1 MKKGYGVFGKS
12 YEMMNKNDLHDINSI
27 DHRFMQ
33 EMILLDESSY
43 DYLYNKEVNYYDMT
57 HHELFEFSKKFN
69 GNSDKETINNV
80 LMFTRTIVKNF
91 NVEFEEMLFGGSE
104 KQIIERGTD
113 WCADISRVAAVILD
127 CLSIPCRIL
136 HLANINKAYN
146 GHVLVE
152 AFYENKWGVI
162 DPLYGYLFYKDKPI
176 DAYQLLKDK
185 LYLNGYNDYYKE
197 LFNAIA
203 INEYN
208 PMDKTNNYNISKPNE
223 YYLKLI
229 NSSHNDDWIMYENVI
244 ELLYLKYNY
253 SFDSFNIIYK
263 GMSSDIKI
271 KLTDNNSNEYLLRIS
286 DIKHLTRKENEYN
299 ILKLVY
305 DNHFIVQEPILFEVI
320 DTKIIQLTKWLQ
332 GKDLKSLLPS
342 LNQLQKKEF
351 AIKTADLLTKLHLIK
366 TNNKLLAWKERFK
379 EKIEVRYNELTQLF
393 GYSKE
398 YEDMYN
404 YLINN
409 LEILNGCI
417 QCFNHG
423 DFNLENIIVLNNNE
437 LGLIDFNYYNKCYGD
452 PIFEATTIILDES
465 LDKTFV
471 EEFKKQF
478 FKENG
483 YVELIKYYKI
493 YDIIAKKCEE
503 L

>member
-12 YEMMNKNDLHDINSI
+12 YEIMNKNDLHDINSI

-33 EMILLDESSY
+33 EIILLDESSY

-57 HHELFEFSKKFN
+57 HHELFEFSKQFK
-69 GNSDKETINNV
+69 GNSNKETINNV
-80 LMFTRTIVKNF
+80 LMFTRNIAKNF
-91 NVEFEEMLFGGSE
+91 NVEFEDMLFGGSE

-185 LYLNGYNDYYKE
+185 HYLNGYNDYYKE

-229 NSSHNDDWIMYENVI
+229 NSSHNDNWIMYENVI
-244 ELLYLKYNY
+244 LHSINKSSWEKVKNSKIWGKELIEKEGFIHCSTIEYFWRVAPNFKDVKEELLLLVIDEN
-253 SFDSFNIIYK
+253 
-263 GMSSDIKI
+263 
-271 KLTDNNSNEYLLRIS
+271 KLTSTVKYEDGDNCGRAYPHVYGEINNDAIINILPFLKDENSNW
-286 DIKHLTRKENEYN
+286 IKN
-299 ILKLVY
+299 
-305 DNHFIVQEPILFEVI
+305 
-320 DTKIIQLTKWLQ
+320 
-332 GKDLKSLLPS
+332 
-342 LNQLQKKEF
+342 
-351 AIKTADLLTKLHLIK
+351 
-366 TNNKLLAWKERFK
+366 
-379 EKIEVRYNELTQLF
+379 
-393 GYSKE
+393 
-398 YEDMYN
+398 
-404 YLINN
+404 
-409 LEILNGCI
+409 
-417 QCFNHG
+417 
-423 DFNLENIIVLNNNE
+423 
-437 LGLIDFNYYNKCYGD
+437 
-452 PIFEATTIILDES
+452 
-465 LDKTFV
+465 
-471 EEFKKQF
+471 EEFKFIGDK
-478 FKENG
+478 
-483 YVELIKYYKI
+483 
-493 YDIIAKKCEE
+493 
-503 L
+503 